1 MQQQPGQ
8 PGQPGY
14 GAPPGYSKQP
24 QAGPPQPDAP
34 SNQYEYQQPAPSTA
48 AAGCPPGL
56 EYLTQVDQILIKQVI
71 ELIEIFTGWETNNR
85 FKVLN
90 TLGQQVYFI
99 QEETDCFQRQCCGP
113 GRGFILHVT
122 DNNQQEVMRIERPFK
137 CLAGCCWCAGDG
149 CSAFELHVEAP
160 VGNVIGYVR
169 QERSGWKP
177 KLALYDPDHT
187 RLAVI
192 EGPCCVFNSPCCGD
206 VEFPVYDPNKQQ
218 EIGMLAKQWTGALS
232 EYFTDADNFCVKFP
246 LDMDVRMKAL
256 FFGAMMMI
264 DFMFFEKKKNNH

>member
-1 MQQQPGQ
+1 MAQQGPPPGYGQ
-8 PGQPGY
+8 P
-14 GAPPGYSKQP
+14 GAPPGYN
-24 QAGPPQPDAP
+24 QAPPDGAPKPDAGTH
-34 SNQYEYQQPAPSTA
+34 QYQYQPPAPIGG
-48 AAGCPPGL
+48 AGCPPGL

-85 FKVLN
+85 FRVLN

-99 QEETDCFQRQCCGP
+99 QEETDCMQRQCCGP

-137 CLAGCCWCAGDG
+137 CCAGCPWCAGDG
-149 CSAFELHVEAP
+149 CCAWELSVEAP

-169 QERSGWKP
+169 QECSSWKP
-177 KLALYDPDHT
+177 KFKLMDTDKQDLAI
-187 RLAVI
+187 I
-192 EGPCCVFNSPCCGD
+192 EGPCCVCNSPCCGD
-206 VEFPVYDPNKQQ
+206 VEFPVYDPGKNQ

-256 FFGAMMMI
+256 YFGAMMLI
-264 DFMFFEKKKNNH
+264 DFMYFEQKKNNN